1 MERIDGFPLGFR
13 AVVLLLVSLTAA
25 ACATRR
31 PYTAPKVEPAAML
44 NADAALTTQQ
54 ALDPRWWGQFDDPV
68 LDGLITQ
75 ALDANRDV
83 RGAFSRV
90 EQARAFFDDTKL
102 DRFPEVPVSASYER
116 RDQVLPGLTEE
127 PRGVNTYRLGFDA
140 FWEIDLFGRVR
151 SAIQA
156 ASASAEAFQADLDD
170 VRVVV
175 VAEVARNYF
184 ELRGLQQQLA
194 VAERTLLNQQDTL
207 RLTRVR
213 RDAGIGE
220 EQDVASAAA
229 RVAAIEADLPPLR
242 AAISQREHRLA
253 VLAGERP
260 GQLKADLS
268 PKAYPPLGKA
278 IAIGEPEALLT
289 RRPDVRAAERRLAAA
304 TGREGVAVADL
315 YPRITVTGFLGFIA
329 GRGSLFGSAD
339 SRAWSVTPALSWAGF
354 DLGSARARLRG
365 AEAST
370 RESLSDYE
378 QVVLLAIEEVENALV
393 GYREQQKRLVSL
405 VEQARES
412 TRAAGIARV
421 RYREGVADF
430 LSLLDAER
438 TQLQAENSVAEA
450 EAGVFTSMIAVYK
463 ALGGVPAS
471 PTPVTP

>member
-1 MERIDGFPLGFR
+1 M
-13 AVVLLLVSLTAA
+13 T
-25 ACATRR
+25 
-31 PYTAPKVEPAAML
+31 
-44 NADAALTTQQ
+44 NADSTLTTQ
-54 ALDPRWWGQFDDPV
+54 AAMDPRWWAQFDDSV
-68 LDGLITQ
+68 LDGLIAQ
-75 ALDANRDV
+75 ALEANRDLKS
-83 RGAFSRV
+83 AFSRV
-90 EQARAFFDDTKL
+90 EQARAIFDDTRL
-102 DRFPEVPVSASYER
+102 DRFPEVPVGASYDR
-116 RDQVLPGLTEE
+116 RDQALPGFTDER
-127 PRGVNTYRLGFDA
+127 RGVNTYRLGFDA
-140 FWEIDLFGRVR
+140 FWEVDLFGRVR

-156 ASASAEAFQADLDD
+156 ASASADAFQAELDD
-170 VRVVV
+170 IRVVV
-175 VAEVARNYF
+175 ASDVARNYF

-194 VAERTLLNQQDTL
+194 VVERTLVNQQDTL

-253 VLAGERP
+253 VLIGERP
-260 GQLKADLS
+260 GELEADLS
-268 PKAYPPLGKA
+268 PRAYPPLSKA
-278 IAIGEPEALLT
+278 IAIGEPGSLLT
-289 RRPDVRAAERRLAAA
+289 RRPDVRAAERRLAEA
-304 TGREGVAVADL
+304 TGREGVAAADL
-315 YPRITVTGFLGFIA
+315 YPRITVTGFLGFLA

-370 RESLSDYE
+370 RESLSNYE

-450 EAGVFTSMIAVYK
+450 EAGVFTSVIAVYK

-471 PTPVTP
+471 TTP

>member
-1 MERIDGFPLGFR
+1 MSR
-13 AVVLLLVSLTAA
+13 AVVLFLLSVTLA

-31 PYTAPKVEPAAML
+31 PYTAPQVEPAAML
-44 NADAALTTQQ
+44 NADAALTAQQ
-54 ALDPRWWGQFDDPV
+54 AMDPRWWAQFDDPV
-68 LDGLITQ
+68 LDALITQ
-75 ALDANRDV
+75 SLDANRDV
-83 RGAFSRV
+83 RSAFSRV
-90 EQARAFFDDTKL
+90 EQARAIFDDTKL

-116 RDQVLPGLTEE
+116 RDQALPGLSDER
-127 PRGVNTYRLGFDA
+127 RGVSAYRLGFDA
-140 FWEIDLFGRVR
+140 FGEVDLFGRVR

-156 ASASAEAFQADLDD
+156 ASASAAAFQADLDD

-175 VAEVARNYF
+175 VADVARNYF

-194 VAERTLLNQQDTL
+194 VAERTLVNQQDTL

-242 AAISQREHRLA
+242 AAISQRDHRLA
-253 VLAGERP
+253 VLVGERP

-268 PKAYPPLGKA
+268 PRAYPPLGKA
-278 IAIGEPEALLT
+278 IAIGEPGSLLT
-289 RRPDVRAAERRLAAA
+289 RRPDVRAAERRLASA
-304 TGREGVAVADL
+304 TGREGVAAADL
-315 YPRITVTGFLGFIA
+315 YPRITVTGFLGFLA

-378 QVVLLAIEEVENALV
+378 QIVLLAIEEVENALV

-450 EAGVFTSMIAVYK
+450 EAGVFTSVIAVYK

-471 PTPVTP
+471 PTLVTP